1 MNRRMRRASKN
12 VAEQAIIS
20 IIMKPAENGS
30 PDAKPSK
37 RVTLQDIAD
46 LAGVNRMVV
55 SNALNNTRRVA
66 PQTRERVQNIAR
78 ELNYIPNFAARALRQ
93 GRTGI
98 IAVISGP
105 INEPY
110 YGTMVHLLESQISAQ
125 GFHLMLMRTPRE
137 VRDLTHATGDVA
149 VDGAIA
155 VDMFGL
161 VDEFRAH
168 ETIPCVSIG
177 THKRS
182 FVDSVLID
190 LSAAVEEAIA
200 LMIAAGRQRI
210 AYLVT
215 ADNMARETEVRARAY
230 AKMMEKHGRAREI
243 INLKSNS
250 HAAQEQHFKSYL
262 QQHGCP
268 DALLCQNDDLAMR
281 ACKVARELGYQ
292 VPRDM
297 LLAGCDGQ
305 EQMRYLTPPLS
316 TIAQPVEEICAL
328 AWQFLQNRIAQPD
341 LPRQEIRVQGSL
353 IVTESLGSSR

>member
-1 MNRRMRRASKN
+1 MNSEKN
-12 VAEQAIIS
+12 G
-20 IIMKPAENGS
+20 P
-30 PDAKPSK
+30 PDAKASK

-46 LAGVNRMVV
+46 VAGVNRMVV

-66 PQTRERVQNIAR
+66 PETRERIKNIAR

-93 GRTGI
+93 GHTGI

-110 YGTMVHLLESQISAQ
+110 YGAMVHLLENHINEQ

-137 VRDLTHATGDVA
+137 VRSLTHATGDVA

-177 THKRS
+177 THKRA
-182 FVDSVLID
+182 FVDSVTID
-190 LSAAVEEAIA
+190 LSAAVEESIA

-215 ADNMARETEVRARAY
+215 ASSMAKETEVRAQAY
-230 AKMMEKHGRAREI
+230 AKMMNKNGRPSEI
-243 INLKSNS
+243 INLKSNWP
-250 HAAQEQHFKSYL
+250 AEQERNFELYL
-262 QQHGCP
+262 EQNGCP
-268 DALLCQNDDLAMR
+268 DALLCQNDDIAMR
-281 ACKVARELGYQ
+281 AHQVTRKLGLR
-292 VPRDM
+292 VPQD
-297 LLAGCDGQ
+297 LLLVGCDGQ
-305 EQMRYLTPPLS
+305 EKMKYLTPPLS
-316 TIAQPVEEICAL
+316 TIAQPMEEICEL
-328 AWQFLQNRIAQPD
+328 AWQFLRNRIAKPD
-341 LPRQEIRVQGSL
+341 LPYQKASVQGTL
-353 IVTESLGSSR
+353 IVTDSLATSR